1 MHGSQGPTKVDVRFL
16 LDYENKVLRTNKNL
30 IENGAR
36 RQVNL
41 DGVKKSISESE
52 KRIQFLQNDLLQGV
66 TEVDPRMYYNNQV
79 PIPVQNQMQQSMM
92 QNQPM
97 MMQPTMMGGQPMMV
111 QPTMMQ
117 PNMPQMQ
124 MQMQQPMMVPQPSLR
139 QPVSQPMIG
148 ISSPGM
154 GVAGVQYTT
163 NMQSQEP
170 IKNEAAQ
177 SKRYNRYNT
186 NKVSID
192 SQRYSLSQLATPP
205 QQVQQVE
212 KEVKYDR
219 PLLVAEGIN
228 VRELRNDGD
237 QVIRISYVPTG
248 EERNPLEWGEGEY
261 TTDGWKEEDLVT
273 SLADIEIESMS
284 PNYSTKI
291 FPYGKSIK
299 TVMSKKTL
307 ADFKTDNLF
316 SLYDV
321 YKMLFELYI
330 EDPMFVKALDRIITK
345 YINIYFEKMVKEQI
359 SIPQLDSFLED
370 FPEFKKIID
379 SVTDTVVY
387 EAYDT
392 ALLSTFRWFK
402 NMLMVRDTGKSYGD
416 MTVGE
421 IIYVKYVLRL
431 ADTEENKN
439 VIKFLGNLDKGDYK
453 LTPMSHPSLFK
464 LLHSVVIYEQ
474 ANTRRVYYIYVN
486 HKLIA
491 VRSISSENTYT
502 ITVKEGQ

>member
-1 MHGSQGPTKVDVRFL
+1 MHVSQGPTKVDVRFL
-16 LDYENKVLRTNKNL
+16 LEYEKKILRTNKDL

-52 KRIQFLQNDLLQGV
+52 KRIQLLQNELLQGV
-66 TEVDPRMYYNNQV
+66 TEVDPRMYYNNSQV
-79 PIPVQNQMQQSMM
+79 PVPVQNQMQQSMM
-92 QNQPM
+92 QNQPI
-97 MMQPTMMGGQPMMV
+97 MMQPAMMAGQPVMMQPAMV
-111 QPTMMQ
+111 QPGMQ
-117 PNMPQMQ
+117 PI
-124 MQMQQPMMVPQPSLR
+124 QMQQPMMVPQPSLR
-139 QPVSQPMIG
+139 QPMSQPMVG

-154 GVAGVQYTT
+154 GVAGGQYTAT
-163 NMQSQEP
+163 IQPQEVVR
-170 IKNEAAQ
+170 NDVGQ
-177 SKRYNRYNT
+177 TKRYDRYNT
-186 NKVSID
+186 NKASIE
-192 SQRYSLSQLATPP
+192 SQRYSLTQLPTMP
-205 QQVQQVE
+205 QQAQQVE
-212 KEVKYDR
+212 KKVKHDK
-219 PLLVAEGIN
+219 PLLVAEGMS
-228 VRELRNDGD
+228 VRELKSETDEL
-237 QVIRISYVPTG
+237 IRISYVPTG
-248 EERNPLEWGEGEY
+248 EEKNPLEWGDGAY
-261 TTDGWKEEDLVT
+261 SIDGWKEEDLVT
-273 SLADIEIESMS
+273 SLADIEIESMD
-284 PNYSTKI
+284 PNYTTKI

-307 ADFKTDNLF
+307 TDFNTENLF

-321 YKMLFELYI
+321 YKMLFDLYI
-330 EDPMFVKALDRIITK
+330 EDPIFVKAIDRILTK
-345 YINIYFEKMVKEQI
+345 YINICFEKMVKEGI
-359 SIPQLDSFLED
+359 TITQLDSFLED
-370 FPEFKKIID
+370 FPDFKRIID

-392 ALLSTFRWFK
+392 ALLSTLRWFK

-439 VIKFLGNLDKGDYK
+439 VIKFLGSLDNGDYR
-453 LTPMSHPSLFK
+453 LTPTSHPSLFK
-464 LLHSVVIYEQ
+464 LLRSVVIYEQ

-502 ITVKEGQ
+502 ITVKEGH